1 MAPYRLEFARSIRRD
16 LKKIEKKEV
25 RGILSAIENLAG
37 NPRPVGAKK
46 LTNQELFRI
55 RIGNYR
61 VIYEIH
67 DDRLVVLVVKVGH
80 RKDVYR
86 K

>member
-25 RGILSAIENLAG
+25 RGILSAIESLAG
-37 NPRPVGAKK
+37 NPRPARAKK

-67 DDRLVVLVVKVGH
+67 DDRLVVLVLKVGH